1 MCFYYFDALAGAG
14 KTRALA
20 RYTDRIARR
29 GCKVLFIQP
38 TKHLIDKTVE
48 DELQPL
54 DPPYP
59 YRVLHGDVDL
69 DGTSVVA
76 EIVRHFQDADPEQG
90 EVLFVTHAAF
100 LRVPYLQEKANWHLI
115 VDEVLE
121 ADKFQELR
129 LPETHHLI
137 LPYLTLVPMGSV
149 YGRLEAVRQDVASGE
164 EDAR

>member
-20 RYTDRIARR
+20 RYADRIARR
-29 GCKVLFIQP
+29 GCKVLILQP
-38 TKHLIDKTVE
+38 TKHLIDRTVE

-59 YRVLHGDVDL
+59 YRVLHGDADL

-76 EIVRHFQDADPEQG
+76 AIVRHFREADPERG

-100 LRVPYLQEKANWHLI
+100 LRVPYFEGKANWHLI
-115 VDEVLE
+115 MDEVPQ
-121 ADKFQELR
+121 ADVFEEWR
-129 LPETHHLI
+129 LPETRDLI
-137 LPYLTLVPMGSV
+137 LPHLTLVPMGSV
-149 YGRLEAVRQDVASGE
+149 YGRLEAVRQDVTSDE